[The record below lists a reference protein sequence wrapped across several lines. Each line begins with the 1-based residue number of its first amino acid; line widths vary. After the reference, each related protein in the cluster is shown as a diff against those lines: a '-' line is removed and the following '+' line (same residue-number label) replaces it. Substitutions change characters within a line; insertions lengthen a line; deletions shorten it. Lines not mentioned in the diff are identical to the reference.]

1 MGFLQALNPLWFAV
15 YFQTFWA
22 VLGIAVWVVIAIRNE
37 E

>member
-1 MGFLQALNPLWFAV
+1 MGFLQALNPLGFAV
-15 YFQTFWA
+15 FFLTFWA

>member
-1 MGFLQALNPLWFAV
+1 MDCLQPLVFFLTYA
-15 YFQTFWA
+15 A